1 MEGDAEESNI
11 QGPKEKE
18 IKLIS
23 QKVCN
28 KKKENE
34 LK

>member
-28 KKKENE
+28 KKK
-34 LK
+34 KRS